1 MEGGNVMERNLVM
14 AAEANWQE
22 INTTDCE
29 ESSLYNMCSWAE
41 AN

>member
-1 MEGGNVMERNLVM
+1 MDNNVMVNDINIELS
-14 AAEANWQE
+14 WQE
-22 INTTDCE
+22 INSHECE